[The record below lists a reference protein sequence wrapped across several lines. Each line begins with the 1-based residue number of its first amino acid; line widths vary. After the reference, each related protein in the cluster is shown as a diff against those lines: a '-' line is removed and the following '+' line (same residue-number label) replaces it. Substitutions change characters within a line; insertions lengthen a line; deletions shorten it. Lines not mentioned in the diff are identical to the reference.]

1 GLARQINVSRQEASD
16 YIEKYF
22 KEYPDIKQYMSESIE
37 FAKENNFIK
46 NLIGRKCFLPTINN
60 KNHALRAFGER
71 AAINAPMQ
79 SLASDIVKMAMINLD
94 KGLKKRSMKAKMIL
108 QIHDELIFEVPED
121 EVDEASK
128 LIKSV
133 MENIYAIDVNMSVSL
148 NVGNNWQEI
157 H

>member
-1 GLARQINVSRQEASD
+1 
-16 YIEKYF
+16 
-22 KEYPDIKQYMSESIE
+22 
-37 FAKENNFIK
+37 
-46 NLIGRKCFLPTINN
+46 
-60 KNHALRAFGER
+60 
-71 AAINAPMQ
+71 MQ

-94 KGLKKRSMKAKMIL
+94 KGLKKRSMKTKMIL